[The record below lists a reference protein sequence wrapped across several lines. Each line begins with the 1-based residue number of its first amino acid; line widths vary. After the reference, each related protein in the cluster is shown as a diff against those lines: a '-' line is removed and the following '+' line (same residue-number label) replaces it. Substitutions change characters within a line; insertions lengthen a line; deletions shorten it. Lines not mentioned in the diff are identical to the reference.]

1 MRFTTTGKSHTQQ
14 ATSVTTTGVAFD
26 LATLTPQP
34 SSLASSTGRRLSRG
48 YIYMRSLGQCGHS
61 SGVTKIA
68 PLADL
73 IGVGNDVQTD
83 IPRLHPSRIMN
94 QGLSVL
100 AQRRSNPIAVTPV
113 VDGAAGD
120 PWQNGVV
127 LRYASGSRDLL
138 LMSTGR
144 GTAID
149 LEVLAPCL
157 LSGNSRAIV
166 PTEHDPGPGHDGRRR
181 GPAHLHLRRGPDCE
195 SRRTTLPFATKRYVT
210 MSEFQQKISG
220 GAAHGPEPTL
230 SLKSGPNSP
239 PPARTRNALQTSPAT
254 CSCSTLDNAPD
265 VSR

>member
-1 MRFTTTGKSHTQQ
+1 
-14 ATSVTTTGVAFD
+14 
-26 LATLTPQP
+26 
-34 SSLASSTGRRLSRG
+34 
-48 YIYMRSLGQCGHS
+48 MRSLGQCGHS

-239 PPARTRNALQTSPAT
+239 PPARTHNALQTSPAT